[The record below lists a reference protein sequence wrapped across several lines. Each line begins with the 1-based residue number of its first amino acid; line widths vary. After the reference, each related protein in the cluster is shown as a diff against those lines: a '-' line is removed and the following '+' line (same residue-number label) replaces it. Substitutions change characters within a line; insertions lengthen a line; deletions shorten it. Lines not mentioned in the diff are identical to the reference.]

1 MMMCQFSHP
10 TRLQLSH
17 IASSGTIPHMPN
29 LPPAMTASRR
39 RTLALTG
46 AFAGAL
52 ALPVASVTA
61 QLSAAPL
68 VPLGR
73 TIDGTLTRDGQT
85 LNERGSFQVFR
96 LDVKPGQRYSI
107 VMRADDFDAFLSV
120 ARLVNGLTDYLA
132 SNDDG
137 AGNSNARLRWSSR
150 EAGPYYL
157 IAQSLKPDGV
167 GMFTVRLDTMPA
179 VIITSPRPVT
189 IGTAIT
195 GELTETDPSLD
206 DGKGAYYDLYRVTL
220 RKGQRVSIA
229 MTAPSE
235 LDSYVAIGRMNGDTL
250 AVEESD
256 DDGGGDKN
264 ARLRFTPKEDGTYIV
279 RAQALDVNSTGTYTL
294 MVSERAARTAAIVDL
309 ASNVMTTGELTD
321 ADDEADDGS
330 LFDGYRVTGRAG
342 EKISVTMRSSSFD
355 SYLAIGRMVN
365 GEWKQLAY
373 DDDGAGGNNARL
385 EHTFDEGGDYIIR
398 ANTVG
403 AGKTGAYTI
412 RLERIG
418 AIPSAAPRRRP

>member
-1 MMMCQFSHP
+1 
-10 TRLQLSH
+10 
-17 IASSGTIPHMPN
+17 
-29 LPPAMTASRR
+29 MTASRR

-189 IGTAIT
+189 IGTAMT

-294 MVSERAARTAAIVDL
+294 MVSERAARTATIVDL

>member
-1 MMMCQFSHP
+1 
-10 TRLQLSH
+10 
-17 IASSGTIPHMPN
+17 
-29 LPPAMTASRR
+29 MTASRR

-46 AFAGAL
+46 AFAGAF
-52 ALPVASVTA
+52 ALPVASATA

-189 IGTAIT
+189 IGTAMT

-294 MVSERAARTAAIVDL
+294 MVSERAARTATIVDL